1 MFEGFDRS
9 FFFFLVDLI
18 EETYISSDM
27 SERRDESERRKPG
40 KVQVPLALPVE
51 LAEQID
57 EASVAVKLSKQ
68 DTMRLALER
77 GLPVLLAQLTGPV
90 AA

>member
-1 MFEGFDRS
+1 
-9 FFFFLVDLI
+9 
-18 EETYISSDM
+18 M